1 VNRVAAWC
9 LSLYGVGLLVVGG
22 LILLVIG
29 IDVPTPSELLR
40 DIAEHRATWITANV
54 VLVVQQAA
62 LTVGAPAV
70 ARLIAPTSRVAADA
84 VLGLLVIAAGA
95 LIASGTAHAVLGA
108 HLASEVTAAPLDP
121 DLVRAGKVLHALG
134 DASWFIGL
142 AALTA
147 ATGVCSAVWWRAA
160 DPATRFRARLGA
172 AAVVAGLLQYGWF
185 VAHVLGF
192 FAAPAALLQAGWF
205 VAIGAATTGQPPGPV
220 VEASTS

>member
-1 VNRVAAWC
+1 VNRIAAWS
-9 LSLYGVGLLVVGG
+9 LALYGIGLLVVGG

-40 DIAEHRATWITANV
+40 DVAAHRGTWITANV
-54 VLVVQQAA
+54 LLVVQQAL

-70 ARLIAPTSRVAADA
+70 ARLVAPASQAAADA
-84 VLGLLVIAAGA
+84 VRGLLAIAAGA

-121 DLVRAGKVLHALG
+121 DLVRAAKVLHALA
-134 DASWFIGL
+134 DAAWFIGL
-142 AALTA
+142 GSLTA
-147 ATGVCSAVWWRAA
+147 ATAVCSAVWWRAA
-160 DPATRFRARLGA
+160 DPAARFRARLGA

-185 VAHVLGF
+185 VAHVFGF
-192 FAAPAALLQAGWF
+192 FAAPAALLQAAWF
-205 VAIGAATTGQPPGPV
+205 VAIGAATTGQPPAPV